1 MVLKVNDFKLIS
13 HLYHYI
19 YIKYNLVNNYIV
31 YKQQII
37 VNYQIF
43 LLIDTKFKF
52 IIAGMCYETL
62 ITFLYYLSK

>member
-13 HLYHYI
+13 HLYHHI

-52 IIAGMCYETL
+52 IIGGVWLRNTNY
-62 ITFLYYLSK
+62 IFILSI